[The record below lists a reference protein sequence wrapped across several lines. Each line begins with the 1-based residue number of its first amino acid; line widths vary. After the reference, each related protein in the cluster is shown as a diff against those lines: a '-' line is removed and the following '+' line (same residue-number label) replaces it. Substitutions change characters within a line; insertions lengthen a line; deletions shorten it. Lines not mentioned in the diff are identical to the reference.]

1 MTSVQSAPC
10 GHEFTAQRHWSAR
23 LNATCAVRR
32 GKTVLTKLDFE
43 GPLNLK
49 ALLYPEPP
57 YQGVLPA
64 EAILLHPPGGL
75 VSGDDL
81 RIALTTEPQA
91 RLLVTTPAA
100 TMVYGTDQ
108 YAVPQ
113 RQAVHLTVTD
123 SVLEYLPAETIVF
136 DRAQAHLSLEV
147 ELRGKGVFI
156 GAETLVLGRK
166 VGAQPFTQGALS
178 QRAVIWRNGHL
189 LLNEHLQLTLPQD
202 QRLLAAN
209 CGWAGATVLSTFYAV
224 GPHDEGAALEQLAAK
239 LNGQGLGV
247 TSLHAML
254 IGRYLG
260 SSVATAER
268 WSFDLWAQVRPVLT
282 KLAARPLR
290 IKNC

>member
-57 YQGVLPA
+57 YQG
-64 EAILLHPPGGL
+64 G
-75 VSGDDL
+75 
-81 RIALTTEPQA
+81 IALTTEPQA

-268 WSFDLWAQVRPVLT
+268 WIFDLWAQVRPVLT